1 MTCLRIILRSALP
14 VFLAVAV
21 VGCADDV
28 SQYTR
33 LGDWRHVSTDTNPM
47 VLSGNSSRDTAAYAE
62 SSDQLSAADWQVL
75 EQIAPKP
82 IWDRIA
88 QIRQRYT
95 ETSRHAPSPGSGVGS
110 PERIATS
117 RPHVPIETLPDGRVQ
132 MFYELQ
138 HYGGIHAQSVPKG
151 GTTRRTITIQNGDLQ
166 PVAALVTQ
174 QLAGKGQAVPIPDQN
189 ALLIT
194 CDADAKDEALRLLSQ
209 IDVPER
215 QVEITVRVF
224 EVSHDFDFQ
233 YGAKALITHI
243 ASDNKQGLASA
254 FSAVD
259 FVGSVVNPIGG
270 NIPDPGSA
278 LRLMQVFTDAGLT
291 LDATF
296 QALAD
301 TGLIKVV
308 SSPRMT
314 VRAGQTAYLLAGQEL
329 PIQSAII
336 ANDKLISQN
345 VSYKPVGVQLYI
357 TPQVIGDDSVKLH
370 VLTQVTAISGFAPLP
385 PLDDRNRQEDSQ
397 ALTNP
402 ILDSREAETNVS
414 IGDDQTLVMGGL
426 RMVRSINRDQKVPG
440 LGDVKG
446 LGWLFKNTRSQ
457 RQITD
462 LYFFVTPSIQR

>member
-1 MTCLRIILRSALP
+1 
-14 VFLAVAV
+14 
-21 VGCADDV
+21 
-28 SQYTR
+28 
-33 LGDWRHVSTDTNPM
+33 
-47 VLSGNSSRDTAAYAE
+47 
-62 SSDQLSAADWQVL
+62 
-75 EQIAPKP
+75 
-82 IWDRIA
+82 
-88 QIRQRYT
+88 
-95 ETSRHAPSPGSGVGS
+95 
-110 PERIATS
+110 
-117 RPHVPIETLPDGRVQ
+117 
-132 MFYELQ
+132 
-138 HYGGIHAQSVPKG
+138 
-151 GTTRRTITIQNGDLQ
+151 
-166 PVAALVTQ
+166 
-174 QLAGKGQAVPIPDQN
+174 
-189 ALLIT
+189 
-194 CDADAKDEALRLLSQ
+194 
-209 IDVPER
+209 
-215 QVEITVRVF
+215 
-224 EVSHDFDFQ
+224 
-233 YGAKALITHI
+233 
-243 ASDNKQGLASA
+243 
-254 FSAVD
+254 
-259 FVGSVVNPIGG
+259 
-270 NIPDPGSA
+270 
-278 LRLMQVFTDAGLT
+278 MQVFTDAGLT